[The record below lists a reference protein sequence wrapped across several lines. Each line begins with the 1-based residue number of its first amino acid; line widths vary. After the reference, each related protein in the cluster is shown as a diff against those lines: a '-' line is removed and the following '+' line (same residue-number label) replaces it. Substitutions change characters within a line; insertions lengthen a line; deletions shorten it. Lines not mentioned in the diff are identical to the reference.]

1 MTSGQVKTS
10 ELIGNLTPKQEAF
23 CLHYLACGNG
33 SEAIRRAGY
42 DTENPDVLAA
52 ENLVKPSIISRL
64 TALRERVGLSEERTI
79 DALAQRKRRL
89 QEIVDHAIET
99 PVSAGHRVAAAKELN
114 LMERVYADQHAGQPP
129 VINVTYVFNQAP
141 NSAQNAH
148 ALPETPPIK
157 EIEGSFEAKS
167 T

>member
-1 MTSGQVKTS
+1 MTSG
-10 ELIGNLTPKQEAF
+10 ELTATLTPKQESF
-23 CLHYLACGNG
+23 CAWYIALAGNG
-33 SEAIRRAGY
+33 TQAVLRSYDCTPEVARSMATELLTLPHIQARLQRIRE
-42 DTENPDVLAA
+42 T
-52 ENLVKPSIISRL
+52 NLTGNQVQ
-64 TALRERVGLSEERTI
+64 

-129 VINVTYVFNQAP
+129 VINVTYVFQAAP

>member
-79 DALAQRKRRL
+79 ASL
-89 QEIVDHAIET
+89 QERKEILSKIIRTRPDG
-99 PVSAGHRVAAAKELN
+99 PVSAGHIIAAAKEVN
-114 LMERVYADQHAGQPP
+114 LMERVYSDQHAGQPP
-129 VINVTYVFNQAP
+129 VINVTYVFQAAP